1 MESGYIPPQNEYQ
14 NPVSIQ
20 SFTRDVLLKR
30 STEVVEYNNFY
41 KN

>member
-1 MESGYIPPQNEYQ
+1 MVSGYISPQNAYQ
-14 NPVSIQ
+14 KPDSIQ

-30 STEVVEYNNFY
+30 SREVVEYNNFY